1 MSRDPKLTWFSQERK
16 TADFKIT
23 FSWRFLGAGSGTHF
37 MLTQI
42 TLHECTH
49 TTWQGCPDVGNITVG
64 GHNDFYSPTRP
75 PRNPGWHRGPRP
87 CCACGG
93 RGGGRNLAA
102 ATWAPSAC
110 FPHPLFPTGPGSG
123 SSFCESPRRGGRG
136 VWRSYF
142 RAIREGGRRG
152 RGVEVEAAQKAQCL
166 LLFHPTEGSI
176 CGSEQTL
183 GIRAGRGKEKGK
195 KKKATSTTTHRSSP
209 ELPRGGE

>member
-1 MSRDPKLTWFSQERK
+1 MEVSWCRVWH
-16 TADFKIT
+16 T
-23 FSWRFLGAGSGTHF
+23 FHAHPNHAARMYAHNLA
-37 MLTQI
+37 
-42 TLHECTH
+42 
-49 TTWQGCPDVGNITVG
+49 GCPGVGSITVG

-166 LLFHPTEGSI
+166 LLFHPTEGSFLSSLPPAAAGPGRRPRLLSEVSRLAAVE
-176 CGSEQTL
+176 GSL
-183 GIRAGRGKEKGK
+183 GRTA
-195 KKKATSTTTHRSSP
+195 
-209 ELPRGGE
+209 